1 MSASEFFSDVLHG
14 NLTHAYQRLSDWYS
28 GWPPA
33 LKAFVTKLTDDE
45 GQIIWT
51 AAQAALVGLESD
63 KSITVIGDEV
73 WEAIKEQVPS
83 KGKADVLDAL
93 GVLLRAST
101 PATVM

>member
-14 NLTHAYQRLSDWYS
+14 NLTHAYQRLADWYS

-45 GQIIWT
+45 GQIIWA
-51 AAQAALVGLESD
+51 AAQAALVGLVGD

-73 WEAIKEQVPS
+73 WETIKEQVPN
-83 KGKADVLDAL
+83 KAKADVLDAL
-93 GVLLRAST
+93 GVLLRASIT
-101 PATVM
+101 PAVT